1 MKSTDSMTRA
11 DMARLMAEVFTVG
24 NGPVVLDHLDAL
36 FRARATYVAGGIES
50 QRETERRAA
59 HKEVI
64 DYVMAMIQ
72 FAQEGEPS
80 DARVSFDPNP

>member
-1 MKSTDSMTRA
+1 MRPSTVTRA

-24 NGPVVLDHLDAL
+24 NGPLVLDHLDAM
-36 FRARATYVAGGIES
+36 FRARPTYVAGGIES

-64 DYVMAMIQ
+64 DYVLSMIQ
-72 FAQEGEPS
+72 SAQEGEP
-80 DARVSFDPNP
+80 DARVSIDLDP